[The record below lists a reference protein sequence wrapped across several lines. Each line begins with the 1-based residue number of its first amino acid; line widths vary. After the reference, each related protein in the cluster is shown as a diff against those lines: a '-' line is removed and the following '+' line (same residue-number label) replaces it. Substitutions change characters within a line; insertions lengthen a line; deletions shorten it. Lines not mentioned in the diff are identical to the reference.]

1 MAADPLDA
9 LRLALM
15 QDVLPVGMAVVER
28 ARRAGPQGVVEVFTA
43 GGDPLAQLRQE
54 GEPAAR
60 SVRENLDRF
69 QPGLGNPVIRVNV
82 QDVPAEASPS
92 SASTSSG
99 SSPSGSASRGPTPG
113 APNPGGT
120 AQATAPERAA
130 LQATLA
136 RIDARLRLLEQR
148 LEPVAGGQP

>member
-60 SVRENLDRF
+60 GVRENLDRL
-69 QPGLGNPVIRVNV
+69 QPGLGNPVIKVSV

-92 SASTSSG
+92 RGSTASG
-99 SSPSGSASRGPTPG
+99 FPSGG
-113 APNPGGT
+113 PNPGGT
-120 AQATAPERAA
+120 AQVTGPERAA

-148 LEPVAGGQP
+148 LEPAAGEQP